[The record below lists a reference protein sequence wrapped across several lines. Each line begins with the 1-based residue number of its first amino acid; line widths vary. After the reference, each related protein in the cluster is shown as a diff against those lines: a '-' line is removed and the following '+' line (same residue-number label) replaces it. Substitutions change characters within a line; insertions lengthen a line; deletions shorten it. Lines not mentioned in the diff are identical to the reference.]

1 MIINVKIKFITVPIY
16 QKYLDIS
23 TKLNDK
29 KAMLN
34 KIKLIEKVGK
44 KLIGNI
50 CPTSEILIGFT
61 KIPFREFVDYMDL
74 NVIPYAH
81 KMSLKPENEREEFL
95 KAVLN

>member
-44 KLIGNI
+44 KLILTG
-50 CPTSEILIGFT
+50 
-61 KIPFREFVDYMDL
+61 
-74 NVIPYAH
+74 
-81 KMSLKPENEREEFL
+81 
-95 KAVLN
+95 